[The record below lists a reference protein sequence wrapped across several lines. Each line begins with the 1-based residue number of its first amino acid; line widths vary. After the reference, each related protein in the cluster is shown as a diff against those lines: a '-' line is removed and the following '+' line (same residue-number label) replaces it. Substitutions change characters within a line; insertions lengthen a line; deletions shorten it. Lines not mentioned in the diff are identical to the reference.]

1 MIPGHLPR
9 RIPKRPQKSP
19 FFNSRWP
26 PPCNAIFKKQGCTL
40 IPQKYIKKYFGVSTY
55 VLRHKEL
62 IQMIRNN
69 ISTFLNT
76 KNPRW
81 PPYCSDYVK
90 RSLKKTRKY
99 EISISLLNLKC
110 IFLAEP
116 MESRTYLDDHIL
128 LYC

>member
-19 FFNSRWP
+19 LCIFFNSRWP
-26 PPCNAIFKKQGCTL
+26 PPCNAIFEKQGYTL
-40 IPQKYIKKYFGVSTY
+40 IPHFCSWKKKYFGISTY

-62 IQMIRNN
+62 IQRIRND

-76 KNPRW
+76 INPRW

-99 EISISLLNLKC
+99 EISMSLLNLKC
-110 IFLAEP
+110 IFWPNPWNLA
-116 MESRTYLDDHIL
+116 LI
-128 LYC
+128 

>member
-9 RIPKRPQKSP
+9 RIPKMPQKSP
-19 FFNSRWP
+19 LCIFLNSRWP
-26 PPCNAIFKKQGCTL
+26 PPCNAISEKQGYTL
-40 IPQKYIKKYFGVSTY
+40 ILHLCVSTY

-62 IQMIRNN
+62 IQMIRND

-90 RSLKKTRKY
+90 RSLKNKY

-110 IFLAEP
+110 IFWPNPWNITLIEI
-116 MESRTYLDDHIL
+116 TIIL
-128 LYC
+128 LY